1 MVGEVLTGGQ
11 DGFALEGGGE
21 GRAAWGRDEKGS
33 RANRGKEALLLPW
46 EEG

>member
-21 GRAAWGRDEKGS
+21 GGGEGGAAWGAG
-33 RANRGKEALLLPW
+33 W
-46 EEG
+46 ERE

>member
-1 MVGEVLTGGQ
+1 MVRM
-11 DGFALEGGGE
+11 ALLWKEEEKVGLPG
-21 GRAAWGRDEKGS
+21 GRDEKGS

>member
-21 GRAAWGRDEKGS
+21 GGGEGGAAWGAG
-33 RANRGKEALLLPW
+33 
-46 EEG
+46 